1 MKENLSNAP
10 VMPTDDQL
18 YAEVARLREVN
29 DDLRASALWWKQLY
43 ETAMV
48 RRRDADAALF
58 REDSRLE
65 WLGSGDSGR
74 HPS

>member
-43 ETAMV
+43 EAAIT
-48 RRRDADAALF
+48 RGRDVDAPLL
-58 REDSRLE
+58 REDVGLELQASGGSR
-65 WLGSGDSGR
+65 R